1 VPTRPKPSVVITKP
15 IKTPPSVKP
24 ANKPTKQPT
33 NKPTVNLDT
42 VTKYTPK
49 NVLFELSKPIML
61 PSSYTELDNLAAM
74 LKRFP
79 NKKVLV
85 LGHTDNVGDAVA
97 NTKLSEQRAQ
107 TVVDYLI
114 KKGIS
119 ETRLTSQGFGGSRPI
134 TNENTAE
141 AHAKN
146 RRVEFIIR

>member
-1 VPTRPKPSVVITKP
+1 M
-15 IKTPPSVKP
+15 
-24 ANKPTKQPT
+24 
-33 NKPTVNLDT
+33 
-42 VTKYTPK
+42 TKYTPQ
-49 NVLFELSKPIML
+49 NVLFELSKPVML
-61 PSSYTELDNLAAM
+61 PSSFAELDNLAAM

-79 NKKVLV
+79 NKKILI

-107 TVVDYLI
+107 AVVDYLI

-134 TNENTAE
+134 TSENTVKG
-141 AHAKN
+141 HARN